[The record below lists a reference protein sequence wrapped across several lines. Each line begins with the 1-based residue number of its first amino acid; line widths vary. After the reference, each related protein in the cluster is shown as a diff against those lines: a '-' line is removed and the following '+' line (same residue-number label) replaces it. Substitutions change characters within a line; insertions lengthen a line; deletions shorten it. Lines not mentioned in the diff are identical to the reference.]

1 MAAEV
6 EVRVPDMGDFK
17 DVAVVDVLVKPGET
31 IEAEAPL
38 VTLETEKAT
47 MDVPSTVAGVVEKV
61 HVTKS
66 SKVSPGDLV
75 ATVRA
80 SEKAAAAPAGKA
92 AAAPQ
97 PQEEPARA
105 EAPKRP
111 EAAAAAPEPAPKPQ
125 EPSGPVEEAE
135 PNLQDSPPV
144 KAPPVFNELGF
155 STAHASPSVRKL
167 ARELGVDLSLVTG
180 TGPKARINQEDV
192 KAFVKQALGKRAGRA
207 ATGGALPAVPAV
219 DFSQFGAVEAK
230 ALTRIQRISGPRL
243 HASWVNIPHVTQF
256 ESADITEL
264 EDVRIKLKQKV
275 LNEGVQLSV
284 LAFVVRAC
292 VRALQEYP
300 QVNASLDPAGDSL
313 ILKKYINIGFATD
326 TKNGLLVPVLRD
338 VDRCD
343 VYEIARDLA
352 ELAAKAR
359 SGKLSA
365 AEMQGGSFTISSLG
379 RIGGTGFTPIIN
391 APEIAILGLSRNTM
405 QPVYQDG
412 NFVPRMMLPMSLS
425 YDHRAIDGAT
435 AGRFMTY
442 LAARLAEPRGL
453 LEAVP

>member
-1 MAAEV
+1 MARQV

-17 DVAVVDVLVKPGET
+17 DVAVVDVLVKPGDT
-31 IEAEAPL
+31 IEADAPL

-47 MDVPSTVAGVVEKV
+47 MDVPSTAAGVVEKV

-66 SKVSPGDLV
+66 SKVNPGDVV
-75 ATVRA
+75 ATVR
-80 SEKAAAAPAGKA
+80 SQEDAAAAPAARPPPEVQEKA
-92 AAAPQ
+92 APASAAAPA
-97 PQEEPARA
+97 PAAPRA
-105 EAPKRP
+105 APAESP
-111 EAAAAAPEPAPKPQ
+111 AAAEPPSAAEPQSPPAAPPA
-125 EPSGPVEEAE
+125 
-135 PNLQDSPPV
+135 

-167 ARELGVDLSLVTG
+167 ARELGVDLSPVKG
-180 TGPKARINQEDV
+180 TGPKARISHDDV
-192 KAFVKQALGKRAGRA
+192 KAFVKEALGERGGRA
-207 ATGGALPAVPAV
+207 SGAQLPAVPAI
-219 DFSQFGAVEAK
+219 DFSQFGPVEAK
-230 ALTRIQRISGPRL
+230 PMSRIQRISGPRL

-264 EDVRIKLKQKV
+264 EDVRDKLKQKA
-275 LNEGVQLSV
+275 LNEGIQLSV

-292 VRALQEYP
+292 ARALQEFP
-300 QVNASLDPAGDSL
+300 EVNSSLDPAGENL

-326 TKNGLLVPVLRD
+326 TRNGLLVPVMKGVEHR
-338 VDRCD
+338 D
-343 VYEIARDLA
+343 VYEIARELA
-352 ELAAKAR
+352 QLAAKAR
-359 SGKLSA
+359 AGKLAA

-391 APEIAILGLSRNTM
+391 APEVAILGLSRSVT

-412 NFVPRMMLPMSLS
+412 TFVPRVMLPLSLS

-435 AGRFMTY
+435 AGRFVTF
-442 LAARLAEPRGL
+442 LAARLADTRGL